1 MGKANRAPAIPH
13 NGSFVVF
20 SSLAT
25 NLTTSTHFE
34 NTSLTYNIYRREKD
48 SSVTELI
55 SARPDGKAPQRVGG
69 SSTGPPLVDGA
80 IEPAVSDVASDGSF
94 AIAFTSDAN
103 DLLGAGNYIAP
114 GNVSLGPTQVYI
126 RIFRPSTHSPATFL
140 VSEAEVSGGS
150 FSNRKTGAND
160 RSDQP
165 TIVRYPSPDGTISH
179 RYTVCFRSRAGDFIT
194 ADVGSLPV
202 TTIYC
207 LRGIGYDP
215 DGQFEFGDKVPNIAP
230 PFHTIMNSSGHSEPQ
245 LSRDE
250 STLAFVSD
258 LNIIPDTP
266 QKTSPTKQVYS
277 LSFPPASPPGSPS
290 LLSVNQ
296 ARQEASGN
304 SLHPSVSYDGRYTA
318 FIHAPDSSA
327 STSERLKGFS
337 TDLPFFV
344 RHTIDEDGEDEY
356 LQINTTADGTPSNR
370 ELYSGRLS
378 DSGQF
383 AIFSETVP
391 TIGGI
396 TPNTRQVFFKELNPT
411 EQDPGGPTLMVS
423 VKNDGTA
430 GNLDSGYYAPPGQQN
445 PAYHVALGSFSE
457 GSNRVFLTAFVS
469 FATNFPAT
477 GIPVTNAP
485 FIFRSLV
492 YGSLEGPGPG
502 TPTPTSTPTATSTAT
517 PQPQPTEMAP
527 PDEEPIVDEPQLLV
541 PNAPIS
547 EPPRVEVRATNG
559 GKRFDVTVF
568 CQLFTLDPALGSKA
582 EFLALAAAG
591 ARLTYAVEIRKAGS
605 RQRITRTSSRNVVT
619 VRKLDP
625 GRYTVRYRVSAK
637 VGKKT
642 IKTRSSPPAT
652 IALSS

>member
-1 MGKANRAPAIPH
+1 
-13 NGSFVVF
+13 
-20 SSLAT
+20 
-25 NLTTSTHFE
+25 
-34 NTSLTYNIYRREKD
+34 
-48 SSVTELI
+48 
-55 SARPDGKAPQRVGG
+55 
-69 SSTGPPLVDGA
+69 
-80 IEPAVSDVASDGSF
+80 
-94 AIAFTSDAN
+94 
-103 DLLGAGNYIAP
+103 
-114 GNVSLGPTQVYI
+114 
-126 RIFRPSTHSPATFL
+126 
-140 VSEAEVSGGS
+140 
-150 FSNRKTGAND
+150 
-160 RSDQP
+160 
-165 TIVRYPSPDGTISH
+165 
-179 RYTVCFRSRAGDFIT
+179 
-194 ADVGSLPV
+194 
-202 TTIYC
+202 
-207 LRGIGYDP
+207 
-215 DGQFEFGDKVPNIAP
+215 
-230 PFHTIMNSSGHSEPQ
+230 MNSSGHSEPQ

-258 LNIIPDTP
+258 LNIIPGTP
-266 QKTSPTKQVYS
+266 PKTSPTKQVYS
-277 LSFPPASPPGSPS
+277 LSFPSGSPS

-296 ARQEASGN
+296 DGQEASGN

-378 DSGQF
+378 DSGQY

-391 TIGGI
+391 TIAGN
-396 TPNTRQVFFKELNPT
+396 PPDTRQVFFKELNPT
-411 EQDPGGPTLMVS
+411 EQELGGPTLMVS

-430 GNLDSGYYAPPGQQN
+430 GNLDSGYSAPPGQQN
-445 PAYHVALGSFSE
+445 PAYHVALGSFSD
-457 GSNRVFLTAFVS
+457 GSNTVFLTAFVS
-469 FATNFPAT
+469 FATNFPAI
-477 GIPVTNAP
+477 GSPGTNAP

-517 PQPQPTEMAP
+517 PQPQPTETAP

-619 VRKLDP
+619 VRKLEP

-652 IALSS
+652 IALS